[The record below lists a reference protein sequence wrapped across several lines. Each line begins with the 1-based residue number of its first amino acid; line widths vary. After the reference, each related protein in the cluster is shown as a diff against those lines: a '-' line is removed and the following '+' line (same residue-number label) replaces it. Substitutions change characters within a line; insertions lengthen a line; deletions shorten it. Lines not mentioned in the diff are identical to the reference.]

1 MIIELLIMKT
11 EDNNDYEYDMI
22 DKENNDNN
30 DDNDKDDI
38 DEKDCD
44 NIGYRSK

>member
-1 MIIELLIMKT
+1 MIIELLIMKA

-38 DEKDCD
+38 DENDCD